1 MRFEI
6 SFPSLTFLQ
15 HKKDKKDPAARDPAG
30 LLAAGGPAGLLAA
43 GGPAAFLADVPDP
56 SFVIFVLASDPKLTH
71 KQA

>member
-15 HKKDKKDPAARDPAG
+15 HKKDKKDPAARD
-30 LLAAGGPAGLLAA
+30 PAGLLAA